1 MTRRDIVIVGIL
13 ILLSSGINPVNFF
26 LSSTFLRSVFISSFY
41 QSVSLSSSLPSRFL
55 ILLCLSIVPVLSYTA
70 LFLLPS
76 PSTVIS
82 PFLFFHLATCA
93 YPVIISSSLLLVFFY
108 RSASLPRF
116 YLLSTSSCAYFIV
129 LSSSILLY
137 LLPFLQLLQPFFYSL
152 FSILCFLYS
161 SLSSRILSHLLFTVH
176 ALVRS

>member
-26 LSSTFLRSVFISSFY
+26 LSFFHVPAVRLYFFLLSVRQPFFLSS
-41 QSVSLSSSLPSRFL
+41 QLLLDSSLPVDRTCSFAYRL
-55 ILLCLSIVPVLSYTA
+55 IPASFTVHRDD
-70 LFLLPS
+70 LPFS
-76 PSTVIS
+76 
-82 PFLFFHLATCA
+82 FFHLATCA

-137 LLPFLQLLQPFFYSL
+137 LLPFLQLLQPFF
-152 FSILCFLYS
+152 
-161 SLSSRILSHLLFTVH
+161 
-176 ALVRS
+176 